1 MESKVSDILDAKG
14 KEIFS
19 ITPDTTV
26 FDAVSLMAEKN
37 IGALLV
43 MAGEQLAGIVTER
56 DYARKIILK
65 QLPAKE
71 TPVKDIMTTKV
82 AATSPDATLAEA
94 MVCMTQNRCRHLP
107 VYTEDN
113 KLIGIVSIGN
123 MAERMIKDQSAT
135 IKELNEYI
143 AGNWE

>member
-19 ITPDTTV
+19 VTPDTAV

-43 MAGEQLAGIVTER
+43 MVGEQLEGIVTER

-65 QLPAKE
+65 QLSAKE
-71 TPVKDIMTTKV
+71 TPVKDVMTAKV
-82 AATSPDATLAEA
+82 ASTSADATLAET
-94 MVCMTQNRCRHLP
+94 MIIMTQNRCRHLP
-107 VYTEDN
+107 VFEDN
-113 KLIGIVSIGN
+113 KLVGLVSIGN
-123 MAERMIKDQSAT
+123 MAERMIKDQAAT